1 MESKGV
7 FFILIIVIAILT
19 LSLAALAGYIFI
31 VQGNSDNDKESIETA
46 KVDPD
51 IPAKEDRIVIQLF
64 DKARTFN
71 LKNKNSDKVSVIQA
85 NVALDCHKVLANNKK
100 AVVTDIIANYG
111 SEIQELVVR
120 FFLEK
125 TIDDVKNTAVMDEAK
140 AELEEKINNLLNEGV
155 KKPEDIVYKVI
166 FSEWIFM

>member
-31 VQGNSDNDKESIETA
+31 IQGNSNNNSSAVTGEVNT
-46 KVDPD
+46 D
-51 IPAKEDRIVIQLF
+51 IPSKDDRVVIELF
-64 DKARTFN
+64 DEATTYN
-71 LKNKNSDKVSVIQA
+71 LKNDDPNKVSVIQVK
-85 NVALDCHKVLANNKK
+85 VALDCYKQLSNNKK
-100 AVVTDIIANYG
+100 AVVTDIVTNYS
-111 SEIQELVVR
+111 SEIKELVVR

-125 TIDDVKNTAVMDEAK
+125 TINDVKNTAAMDEAK
-140 AELEEKINNLLNEGV
+140 TELAQQINSLLNEGV
-155 KKPEDIVYKVI
+155 KKPEDVVYKVI